1 MPTITYDPSNDPV
14 AIAEAEARDSETLA
28 VGQEMQKEQEQLLA
42 GKYKNAE
49 DLESAYIE
57 LQKKMGEGKPK
68 EETATPEPEA
78 ETTDQPQFYAED
90 GSVNYDSAKEL
101 YGDNLG
107 GIFEKAEI
115 DPFKMNEH
123 FTENNGTLTDEMY
136 EQLGEAGLNKTVVD
150 AYLKG
155 VRQEV
160 GIEEAAAQPELSES
174 EVSDLKGLAGGESG
188 YNDLMKWASENL
200 AKDDIESFDDVL
212 ATGNKSAVKFAIK
225 ALVSQMEETE
235 GRDSNIVTGKKP
247 VAGDAY
253 RSMAEVVR
261 DMNKP
266 EYETDPAYRAD
277 VQRKIERSNLNV

>member
-49 DLESAYIE
+49 DLANAYIE
-57 LQKKMGEGKPK
+57 LEKKLGEKKPT
-68 EETATPEPEA
+68 EEVATPEP

-107 GIFEKAEI
+107 SIFQKAEI

-123 FTENNGTLTDEMY
+123 FAENNGTLTDEMY
-136 EQLGEAGLNKTVVD
+136 NQLGEAGLNKTVVD

-200 AKDDIESFDDVL
+200 AKNDIESFDDVL

-225 ALVSQMEETE
+225 ALVGQMEEAE

>member
-49 DLESAYIE
+49 DLENAYIE
-57 LQKKMGEGKPK
+57 LQKKMGEGKPT
-68 EETATPEPEA
+68 EEVATPEPEA
-78 ETTDQPQFYAED
+78 TETPQFYAED

-107 GIFEKAEI
+107 GIFQKAEI

-123 FTENNGTLTDEMY
+123 FVENNGTLSDEMY
-136 EQLGEAGLNKTVVD
+136 GKLGEAGLNKTVVD

-160 GIEEAAAQPELSES
+160 GIEEASTQPELSES

-225 ALVSQMEETE
+225 ALVGQMEDSE

-247 VAGDAY
+247 VAGEGY

>member
-68 EETATPEPEA
+68 EEVATPEP

-107 GIFEKAEI
+107 SIFQKAEI

-123 FTENNGTLTDEMY
+123 FAENNGTLTDEMY
-136 EQLGEAGLNKTVVD
+136 NQLGEAGLNKTVVD

-225 ALVSQMEETE
+225 ALVGQMEEAE

>member
-49 DLESAYIE
+49 DLANAYIE
-57 LQKKMGEGKPK
+57 LEKKLGEKK
-68 EETATPEPEA
+68 QTEEIETPEP

-107 GIFEKAEI
+107 DIFQKAEI

-123 FTENNGTLTDEMY
+123 FAENNGTLSDEMY

-160 GIEEAAAQPELSES
+160 GIEEASTQPELSES

-225 ALVSQMEETE
+225 ALVGQMEEAE

>member
-14 AIAEAEARDSETLA
+14 ALAEAEARDSETLA

-57 LQKKMGEGKPK
+57 LQKKMGEGKPT
-68 EETATPEPEA
+68 EEVATPEP

-107 GIFEKAEI
+107 DIFQKAEI

-123 FTENNGTLTDEMY
+123 FAENNGTLTEEMY
-136 EQLGEAGLNKTVVD
+136 NQLGEAGLNKTVVD

-160 GIEEAAAQPELSES
+160 GIEEAAAQPALSES

-225 ALVSQMEETE
+225 ALVGQMEETE

-266 EYETDPAYRAD
+266 EYELDPAYRAD